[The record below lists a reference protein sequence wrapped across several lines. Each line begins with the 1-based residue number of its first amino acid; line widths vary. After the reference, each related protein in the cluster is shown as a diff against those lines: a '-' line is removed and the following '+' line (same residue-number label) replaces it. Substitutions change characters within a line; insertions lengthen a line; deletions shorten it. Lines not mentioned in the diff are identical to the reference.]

1 MREEVKIQERIRI
14 VVRDTRT
21 GQVIEERELVP
32 KVSFL
37 GRVISRLTG
46 KRKHATVLSYGK
58 EQAAKLFGG
67 ISPAYS
73 INQIGTDTGGWKSV
87 SPEYIS
93 TGTLRVSNSLDPWT
107 TAGTYNWVKC
117 RNSGNPAQY
126 HNSISVTVTI
136 TSGQEWWATVDFVFS

>member
-1 MREEVKIQERIRI
+1 MREEVKIQERVRI

-21 GQVIEERELVP
+21 GEVIEERELVP

-37 GRVISRLTG
+37 DRVVAKLTG
-46 KRKHATVLSYGK
+46 KRTHATVLSYGK

-67 ISPAYS
+67 VSPAYS
-73 INQIGTDTGGWKSV
+73 INQIGTDTGGWKTV
-87 SPEYIS
+87 TPEYIA

-107 TAGTYNWVKC
+107 TAGTYSWIKC
-117 RNSGNPAQY
+117 RNSGNPTQY
-126 HNSISVTVTI
+126 HNSIAVTVTI